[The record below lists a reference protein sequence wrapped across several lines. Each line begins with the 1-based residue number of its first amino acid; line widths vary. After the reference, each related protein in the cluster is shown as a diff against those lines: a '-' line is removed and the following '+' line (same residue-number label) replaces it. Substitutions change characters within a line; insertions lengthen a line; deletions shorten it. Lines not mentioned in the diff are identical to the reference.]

1 MIRVVLLGLGNVG
14 VHMAK
19 AFIDSDQIELVQIY
33 DRAKKNTNLFDSSV
47 AITDKIE
54 NLQEANIYVI
64 AISDD
69 AISNFSKQLK
79 LKQGL
84 VVHTSGAISL
94 EALKCKTNKG
104 IFYPVQSFSKKRKVD
119 FHNIPIAIEAEKR
132 SDYKLLESLAKSISN
147 QVFILNSE
155 QRKYL
160 HLAAVFA
167 NNFTNHMYKLAYE
180 ICEEHKL
187 SFDLLK
193 PIILETAS
201 KVQSIVPEKAQ
212 TGPAVRNDKK
222 VIENHLQ
229 LINKMQK
236 EIYTLVTK
244 SIMDTKE

>member
-1 MIRVVLLGLGNVG
+1 
-14 VHMAK
+14 
-19 AFIDSDQIELVQIY
+19 
-33 DRAKKNTNLFDSSV
+33 
-47 AITDKIE
+47 
-54 NLQEANIYVI
+54 
-64 AISDD
+64 
-69 AISNFSKQLK
+69 
-79 LKQGL
+79 
-84 VVHTSGAISL
+84 
-94 EALKCKTNKG
+94 
-104 IFYPVQSFSKKRKVD
+104 
-119 FHNIPIAIEAEKR
+119 
-132 SDYKLLESLAKSISN
+132 
-147 QVFILNSE
+147 
-155 QRKYL
+155 
-160 HLAAVFA
+160 
-167 NNFTNHMYKLAYE
+167 MYKLAYE